1 MARPQ
6 GQPPWEASVVSRHLT
21 LSQELMTLAVI
32 EGMLKFF
39 EQILANVPCNA
50 GLMSCLG
57 LLTWSAVKGVA

>member
-1 MARPQ
+1 
-6 GQPPWEASVVSRHLT
+6 
-21 LSQELMTLAVI
+21 MTLAVI

-39 EQILANVPCNA
+39 EQILANIPCNA